1 MSKAALMETNE
12 EGTGVQRVTA
22 GPARLIEF
30 LKETRAELRKVVTPT
45 RKEVQ
50 ATTIVVLVTVF
61 MFAAYFEVVDLVFG
75 RALDEVLKHLVAH

>member
-12 EGTGVQRVTA
+12 ESTGVQRVTA

-45 RKEVQ
+45 RSEVQ
-50 ATTIVVLVTVF
+50 ATTTVVLVTVF
-61 MFAAYFEVVDLVFG
+61 MFAAYFALVDL
-75 RALDEVLKHLVAH
+75 ALGNTLDKWMLHLTK

>member
-75 RALDEVLKHLVAH
+75 RALDEVLKHLVSH

>member
-12 EGTGVQRVTA
+12 EGTAVQRVTA

-30 LKETRAELRKVVTPT
+30 LKETRAELRKVVTPA
-45 RKEVQ
+45 RSEVQ

-61 MFAAYFEVVDLVFG
+61 LFAAYFALVDLTLG
-75 RALDEVLKHLVAH
+75 STLDKWMLHLTK